1 MRVKRRLVLGI
12 TPGLWSRSSAALQ
25 SSNGNLVAQFFHTS
39 DPENCRQTNKHYCRG
54 EGSVGSLPS
63 NGAPVPDEPANSHRP
78 SGNVTSRPF
87 ALFAPPLES
96 WDFA

>member
-1 MRVKRRLVLGI
+1 MAIWLHSFFILQIRRTVDKR
-12 TPGLWSRSSAALQ
+12 
-25 SSNGNLVAQFFHTS
+25 
-39 DPENCRQTNKHYCRG
+39 TNTTVEG